1 DLSMIVR
8 PDMRHYGQLLDI
20 LLEFKF
26 IKLTDTKMSG
36 AEVVAAT
43 DAELHAL
50 PCVKEAFVKA
60 HEQLD
65 KYLPCLQNKYGETMQ
80 LRGFA
85 VVAIGFDRVLWHKAN

>member
-1 DLSMIVR
+1 MIVR

-26 IKLTDTKMSG
+26 IKIKKTKMT
-36 AEVVAAT
+36 AKEILAAS
-43 DAELHAL
+43 DKKLHAL
-50 PCVKEAFVKA
+50 PCVKKAFVEA
-60 HEQLD
+60 HEQLA

-85 VVAIGFDRVLWHKAN
+85 VVAIGFDRVLWQC